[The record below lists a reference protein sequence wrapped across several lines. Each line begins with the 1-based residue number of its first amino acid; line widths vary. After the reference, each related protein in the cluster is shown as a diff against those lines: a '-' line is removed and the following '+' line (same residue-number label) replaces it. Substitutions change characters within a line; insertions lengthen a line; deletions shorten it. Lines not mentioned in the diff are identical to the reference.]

1 MVTKIEIENF
11 ISLALIQARKAL
23 SMGEVPIGSIIINEH
38 KKIVGVGYN
47 KTEKLSDPTAHAE
60 ILAIKSAAKKLGDWR
75 LDGHIIFTTI
85 QPCEMCMG
93 AIIEARIEE
102 VYYGST
108 NTKRRNKTK
117 SIKSQLIKHAECTNL
132 LKEFFK
138 DLR

>member
-1 MVTKIEIENF
+1 MTKIEIENF
-11 ISLALIQARKAL
+11 IHLALIQAKKAL
-23 SMGEVPIGSIIINEH
+23 HIGEVPIGSVIVNKDKE
-38 KKIVGVGYN
+38 IVGVGYN

-60 ILAIKSAAKKLGDWR
+60 IIAIKSAAKKLGDWR
-75 LDGHIIFTTI
+75 LDGHTIFTTI

-93 AIIEARIEE
+93 ANVEARIEE

-108 NTKRRNKTK
+108 NTKKKNETK
-117 SIKSQLIKHAECTNL
+117 LIKSQLIKHTECTNL

>member
-60 ILAIKSAAKKLGDWR
+60 ILAIKSAAK
-75 LDGHIIFTTI
+75 
-85 QPCEMCMG
+85 
-93 AIIEARIEE
+93 
-102 VYYGST
+102 
-108 NTKRRNKTK
+108 N
-117 SIKSQLIKHAECTNL
+117 
-132 LKEFFK
+132 
-138 DLR
+138 